1 MQPALRAYARLL
13 PSRRSRAA
21 PGARP
26 YRDPGARPARADEDD
41 DKAKTKTVKETV
53 WDWDLLND
61 NKALWLRSPADV
73 SEAEYTKFYQALAKA
88 RALTLPPPR
97 RRASGTCAPR
107 SRTPQCDRGCGQA
120 CSTRRRM
127 CQSGSAAAR
136 AARGSAAAR
145 ACRERGA
152 RPARARLCRAALP
165 YPPLACRL
173 SSRRA
178 RAQSEYEE
186 PMSHVHF
193 KAEGDVEFRALL
205 YVPDKAPPNFL
216 GDYTSQG
223 SKAALKLYVRR
234 VFISEDFEE
243 LIPRRGPRAPRARP
257 QPGRVRATVPRE

>member
-88 RALTLPPPR
+88 RALILPPPR
-97 RRASGTCAPR
+97 QRASGTCAPR

-145 ACRERGA
+145 ACRER
-152 RPARARLCRAALP
+152 AALFG
-165 YPPLACRL
+165 AAQRRA
-173 SSRRA
+173 RRA
-178 RAQSEYEE
+178 RAQSEYEA
-186 PMSHVHF
+186 PLSHVHF

-216 GDYTSQG
+216 GDYTSAG
-223 SKAALKLYVRR
+223 NKAALKLYVRR

-243 LIPRRGPRAPRARP
+243 LIPRRGPARP
-257 QPGRVRATVPRE
+257 APGRSPAGCK

>member
-53 WDWDLLND
+53 WGWDLLND

-107 SRTPQCDRGCGQA
+107 SRTPQVRPRPRPGMQRAPSHVPGWQ
-120 CSTRRRM
+120 CSSSRRM
-127 CQSGSAAAR
+127 RERRGPGLSR
-136 AARGSAAAR
+136 ARGAP
-145 ACRERGA
+145 G
-152 RPARARLCRAALP
+152 PRAALQSRP
-165 YPPLACRL
+165 TLPSPGMPPEQPP
-173 SSRRA
+173 RA
-178 RAQSEYEE
+178 RAE
-186 PMSHVHF
+186 
-193 KAEGDVEFRALL
+193 
-205 YVPDKAPPNFL
+205 
-216 GDYTSQG
+216 
-223 SKAALKLYVRR
+223 R
-234 VFISEDFEE
+234 V
-243 LIPRRGPRAPRARP
+243 
-257 QPGRVRATVPRE
+257 